1 MRWKNYILNKH
12 SNNCIEF
19 WTDYLNT
26 KKDILYIHGLGF
38 DPRTLNGIK
47 TIYGING
54 TGKRDVLSIRYF
66 QSEEEKDN
74 DVSSKE
80 VKDHEVELNDF
91 LNKID
96 NVSRTTTPLITRA
109 EQKSIASINAHR
121 IVDSIDVLKP
131 YSDIVVDISAIP
143 RGVFIPLLHKILNL
157 IDSYEDTVIN
167 LHVIVTE
174 NYMLDALIQDQGVEQ
189 SAEFIHGLSIR
200 DLTNTQEFKEV
211 WIAILGEKQLEQ
223 YEKIRNSVNP
233 VSTCVV
239 LPFPSKNL
247 RRGDELINHYQD
259 KLLNDNDFDMKN
271 IIYADEQNPFQ
282 VYRLISN
289 TIERHCQSLKIF
301 GGTKVIVSAL
311 SSKLLTIGAFL
322 AVYENKFFETKRKD
336 LRIGIKHVDSISH
349 KFATGSKSEKEEI
362 LKSNELFHMWIA
374 GEPYKK

>member
-1 MRWKNYILNKH
+1 MRWKNYVLNKK

-19 WTDYLNT
+19 WTNYLAT
-26 KKDILYIHGLGF
+26 SKDILYIHGLGF

-47 TIYGING
+47 NIFGIKSG
-54 TGKRDVLSIRYF
+54 GKRDVLSIRYF
-66 QSEEEKDN
+66 QSEEEEKGDI
-74 DVSSKE
+74 SSKE
-80 VKDHEVELNDF
+80 VKEHEVELKDF
-91 LNKID
+91 LDSIE
-96 NVSRTTTPLITRA
+96 NVTRKVVPLITRA
-109 EQKSIASINAHR
+109 EQKSIASIKAHL

-131 YSDIVVDISAIP
+131 YTDIIVDISAIP

-157 IDSYEDTVIN
+157 IDGYQDAIIN

-174 NYMLDALIQDQGVEQ
+174 NYMLDALIEDQGVEQ

-223 YEKIRNSVNP
+223 YDKIRNSVNP
-233 VSTCVV
+233 VSTCVI

-259 KLLNDNDFDMKN
+259 KLLNDSDFDMKN

-289 TIERHCQSLKIF
+289 TIERHSQSLKIF

-322 AVYENKFFETKRKD
+322 AVYETKNFEDKRKD

-349 KFATGSKSEKEEI
+349 KFAAEEDKEEI

-374 GEPYKK
+374 GEPYK

>member
-12 SNNCIEF
+12 SSNCIEF

-26 KKDILYIHGLGF
+26 QKDILYIHGLGF

-47 TIYGING
+47 TIYGIKG

-91 LNKID
+91 LNKIE

-322 AVYENKFFETKRKD
+322 AVYENKLFETKRKD
-336 LRIGIKHVDSISH
+336 LKIGIKHVDSISH
-349 KFATGSKSEKEEI
+349 KFATRSKSEKEEI